1 MMNLQSI
8 GVSASTSRLT
18 ETVEILGQKTT
29 TEFLITTM
37 TLPAAPKVQASFS
50 REGLVNKVVKLFKK
64 EIQVGDKTFD
74 DLVYISTD
82 TPAETAA
89 FLQSPQIQN
98 TIMLA
103 ATSGGSFVIEGQRV
117 VAKYPYSGSNEDA
130 DVFNF
135 VRALLAV

>member
-1 MMNLQSI
+1 MMKLQSL
-8 GVSASTSRLT
+8 GVNASTSRSK
-18 ETVEILGQKTT
+18 ETVEIMGQKTT
-29 TEFLITTM
+29 TDFLITTM

-50 REGLVNKVVKLFKK
+50 REGLGNKLVKLFKK

-98 TIMLA
+98 TLMLA

-117 VAKYPYSGSNEDA
+117 VAKYPYSGTNEDE

>member
-8 GVSASTSRLT
+8 GVNASTSRLT
-18 ETVEILGQKTT
+18 ETVEIMGQKTT

-117 VAKYPYSGSNEDA
+117 VAKYPYSGTNEDA
-130 DVFNF
+130 DVLNF